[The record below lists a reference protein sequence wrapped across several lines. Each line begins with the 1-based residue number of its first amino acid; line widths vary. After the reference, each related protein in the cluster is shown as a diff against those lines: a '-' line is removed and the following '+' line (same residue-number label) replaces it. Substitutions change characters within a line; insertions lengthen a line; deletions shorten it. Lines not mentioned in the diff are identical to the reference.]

1 MTQQHIEI
9 VHGSPFALRFDGSG
23 HCPVDNTFAEEWVT
37 VLKLVGE
44 DYMPMRRY
52 PDQQSAL
59 DYISLQLKAVRERR
73 EDERN

>member
-1 MTQQHIEI
+1 MTQQHIEPI
-9 VHGSPFALRFDGSG
+9 HGSPFAIRHDGAG